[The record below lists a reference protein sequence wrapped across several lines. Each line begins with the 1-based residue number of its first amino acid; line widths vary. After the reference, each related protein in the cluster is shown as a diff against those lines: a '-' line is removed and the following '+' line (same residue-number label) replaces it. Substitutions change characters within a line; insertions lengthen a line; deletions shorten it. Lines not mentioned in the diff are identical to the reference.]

1 MKVTKADIEEAEAK
15 IDAAKKRLAAA
26 VAAREAAQAAEKV
39 ANSDV
44 YALEEGLNKLLAM
57 KAVER
62 LPEDLAAALASGT
75 LTNEQWSSLVRRELA
90 GRSGDRWSRNPYW
103 LTRLGQAAQRILSE
117 AAKNGEAGK

>member
-1 MKVTKADIEEAEAK
+1 MKVTKVDIKEAEAK

-39 ANSDV
+39 AYSDV

-62 LPEDLAAALASGT
+62 LPDDLSAALASGT

-90 GRSGDRWSRNPYW
+90 GKSGDRWSRNPYW

>member
-15 IDAAKKRLAAA
+15 IDAAKKRLTAA

-39 ANSDV
+39 AYSDV
-44 YALEEGLNKLLAM
+44 YTSEEGLNKLLAM

-62 LPEDLAAALASGT
+62 LPADLATALISGT

-90 GRSGDRWSRNPYW
+90 GKSGDRWSRNSYW
-103 LTRLGQAAQRILSE
+103 LTRLGQAVQRILSE